1 MSKAKTKAAPG
12 TSTPRAKVR
21 MYRHGLG
28 DCLLVRL
35 PHAASADGWFN
46 VMIDCGLLLGTP
58 NAAARMTA
66 VVKDV
71 AKTTGGRLDL
81 LAVTH
86 EHWDHVSGFIQA
98 REAFKA
104 LTVGAVWAAWTEDE
118 TDTTVQALKEGRRK
132 ALAALQSSGTRLRA
146 MGADGAAEEV
156 EGLLAFFGIGAG
168 PDGSPFAAAGGSTP
182 EALRTALALG
192 KERRYCRPTDPPFQ
206 PEGADWRIY
215 VLGPPRDAVLLKKS
229 NPSKRTPETYPLAD
243 TAEGLVTALGA
254 DDDAGRPFNRAW
266 AIPTART
273 KELEFFQQ
281 TYYAE
286 AEAWRNIDDDWL
298 GTTTELALKLDSD
311 TNNTS
316 LVLAIELPPAAPGGE
331 PEVLLFAADA
341 QVGNWLSWQDLTW
354 TVDGRTVTGPDLLKR
369 TTLYKVGHHGSHN
382 ATLREKG
389 LELMDGLRV
398 AMIPVDEAMA
408 KKKRWNQMPRPS
420 IIERLNTMA
429 PGAVLRSD
437 EDAAEQPWL
446 TKDELYY
453 EVTL

>member
-1 MSKAKTKAAPG
+1 
-12 TSTPRAKVR
+12 

-35 PHAASADGWFN
+35 PHATAADGWFN

-58 NAAARMTA
+58 DAAARMTR
-66 VVKDV
+66 VVEDV
-71 AKTTGGRLDL
+71 AAETGGRLDL

-98 REAFKA
+98 RDAFRKIE
-104 LTVGAVWAAWTEDE
+104 VGAVWAAWTENED
-118 TDTTVQALKEGRRK
+118 DTAVQALKDGRRK
-132 ALAALQSSGTRLRA
+132 ALAALQSSSTRLRT
-146 MGADGAAEEV
+146 MGADGAAGEV
-156 EGLLAFFGIGAG
+156 DGLLAFFGIGAG

-182 EALRTALALG
+182 EALRTALTLG
-192 KERRYCRPTDPPFQ
+192 KELRYCRPSDPPFQ

-229 NPSKRTPETYPLAD
+229 DPSKRTPETYPLAAA
-243 TAEGLVTALGA
+243 AEGLVTALGA
-254 DDDAGRPFNRAW
+254 DEDAGRPFNRAW
-266 AIPTART
+266 AIPMART
-273 KELEFFQQ
+273 RELEFFQR
-281 TYYAE
+281 TYHAE
-286 AEAWRNIDDDWL
+286 AEAWRSIDEDWL

-316 LVLAIELPPAAPGGE
+316 LVLAIELPAATPEGE

-398 AMIPVDEAMA
+398 ALIPVDEAIA
-408 KKKRWNQMPRPS
+408 KKKRWNQMPRAS
-420 IIERLNTMA
+420 IIERLNAMV

-437 EDAAEQPWL
+437 EDAADQPWL
-446 TKDELYY
+446 TKDALYY

>member
-1 MSKAKTKAAPG
+1 MSKAKTTAP
-12 TSTPRAKVR
+12 SNVKPRAKVR

-35 PHAASADGWFN
+35 PHAASEDGWFN

-58 NAAARMTA
+58 DAAAKMTR

-71 AKTTGGRLDL
+71 AKETGGRLDL

-86 EHWDHVSGFIQA
+86 EHWDHVSGFTQA
-98 REAFKA
+98 KDAFKA
-104 LTVGAVWAAWTEDE
+104 LKVGAVWAAWTEDE
-118 TDTTVQALKEGRRK
+118 TDTTVQALKDGRRK
-132 ALAALQSSGTRLRA
+132 ALAALQSSSTRLRA
-146 MGADGAAEEV
+146 MGADGAAGEV
-156 EGLLAFFGIGAG
+156 DGLLSFFGIGAD
-168 PDGSPFAAAGGSTP
+168 PDGAPFAASAGSTP
-182 EALRTALALG
+182 EALRTALKLG
-192 KERRYCRPTDPPFQ
+192 ETLRYCRPSDPPFQ

-229 NPSKRTPETYPLAD
+229 DPSKRTPETYPLAAA
-243 TAEGLVTALGA
+243 AEGLVTALGA
-254 DDDAGRPFNRAW
+254 ADDDGRPFNRAW
-266 AIPTART
+266 AIPAARAR
-273 KELEFFQQ
+273 ELEFFQQ

-286 AEAWRNIDDDWL
+286 AEAWRSIDEDWL

-316 LVLAIELPPAAPGGE
+316 LVLAVELPPAAPGAG

-354 TVDGRTVTGPDLLKR
+354 AVDGRTVTGPDLLKR

-398 AMIPVDEAMA
+398 ALIPVDEVTA
-408 KKKRWNQMPRPS
+408 KKKNWKEMPRAS
-420 IIERLNTMA
+420 IIERLNAMV

-437 EDAAEQPWL
+437 EDAADQPWL

-453 EVTL
+453 EVTF